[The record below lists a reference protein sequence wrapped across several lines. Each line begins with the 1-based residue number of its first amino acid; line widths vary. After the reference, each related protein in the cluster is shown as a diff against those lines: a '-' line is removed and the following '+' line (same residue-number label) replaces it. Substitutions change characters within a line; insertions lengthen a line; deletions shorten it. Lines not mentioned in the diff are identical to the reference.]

1 MSLPTTFDSLFAR
14 HAGRLPVA
22 YLRALA
28 QRESGLN
35 PNAANPGGA
44 DAAKGILQVVGVLR
58 NDYNKR
64 NGTAYTSED
73 MFNPEINVKIAAWLI
88 NSIVTAYGKHPDKNM
103 KMDWANPE
111 FVKLVTAGWNAGFSE
126 GGGVGKVARYLEQ
139 QGKPVTLAAVSAAA
153 PEAGGSKWLA
163 MAPRVQWH
171 ESVAKLFYEQ
181 PDWGKRAAGAGVIVL
196 LLGAA
201 VGVFLYLRSKR
212 A

>member
-1 MSLPTTFDSLFAR
+1 VSLPRTYDSLFAR
-14 HAGRLPVA
+14 HAGKLPVA

-28 QRESGLN
+28 QRESGMN
-35 PNAANPGGA
+35 PRAANPGGA

-64 NGTAYTSED
+64 TGANYQPDD
-73 MFNPEINVKIAAWLI
+73 MFDPEVNVKIAAWLL

-103 KMDWANPE
+103 KMDWSNPE

-139 QGKPVTLAAVSAAA
+139 QGKPVTLEAVSAAA
-153 PEAGGSKWLA
+153 PIAGGSKWLA
-163 MAPRVQWH
+163 MPARVQWH
-171 ESVAKLFYEQ
+171 NSVAKLYYEQ
-181 PDWGKRAAGAGVIVL
+181 PDWGARAAGAGAIVL

-201 VGVFLYLRSKR
+201 VGVFFYLRSR
-212 A
+212 R

>member
-1 MSLPTTFDSLFAR
+1 M
-14 HAGRLPVA
+14 
-22 YLRALA
+22 
-28 QRESGLN
+28 N

-64 NGTAYTSED
+64 NGTNYTSED

-88 NSIVTAYGKHPDKNM
+88 NSIVTAYNKHPDKNM
-103 KMDWANPE
+103 KTDWANPE

-139 QGKPVTLAAVSAAA
+139 QGKPVTLEAVSAAA

-163 MAPRVQWH
+163 MPARIQWH
-171 ESVAKLFYEQ
+171 NSVAKLYYEQ
-181 PDWGKRAAGAGVIVL
+181 PDWGKRAAGAGIILVL
-196 LLGAA
+196 VGAIGA
-201 VGVFLYLRSKR
+201 LLYLRSR
-212 A
+212 RR